1 MVGHVAAR
9 FEQDADA
16 NPIPVAWLDAQDL
29 AGPRSAEECGA
40 APLYL
45 RVARLIERNI
55 RDRRLAVG
63 SLLPTEHELSS
74 SLKVSRQTVRHAIA
88 HLRDQGLLSARKG
101 VGTRVEASAHDWRKS
116 YSVRSVADLVELARE
131 TEMRVTH
138 REDVEARGRLAVE
151 LGCRPGRRWHHFGGP
166 RFHVPAETAFCWTE
180 VYLDGRLAPIV
191 RPIDVLR
198 TAVFVMVEDQ
208 AGEPIVEIRQDI
220 HPCVIDA
227 AKAPIL
233 GSKVGDLALQIT
245 RRYSGAGGRLL
256 LLSHTLLPG
265 DRFSYSMTFHPD

>member
-1 MVGHVAAR
+1 
-9 FEQDADA
+9 
-16 NPIPVAWLDAQDL
+16 
-29 AGPRSAEECGA
+29 
-40 APLYL
+40 
-45 RVARLIERNI
+45 
-55 RDRRLAVG
+55 
-63 SLLPTEHELSS
+63 
-74 SLKVSRQTVRHAIA
+74 VRHAIA

-101 VGTRVEASAHDWRKS
+101 VATRVEASAHDWRKS
-116 YSVRSVADLVELARE
+116 YSVRSVADLVETRARD
-131 TEMRVTH
+131 RNACH
-138 REDVEARGRLAVE
+138 ASRRRRGRRPSRGRTRLA
-151 LGCRPGRRWHHFGGP
+151 GRGGDGIISGGP

-198 TAVFVMVEDQ
+198 AAVFVMVEDQ

-245 RRYSGAGGRLL
+245 RRYSGTGGRLL

>member
-1 MVGHVAAR
+1 MVGLVAAR

-16 NPIPVAWLDAQDL
+16 NPVPVALLDAQDL
-29 AGPRSAEECGA
+29 ADPRSVEECGA

-63 SLLPTEHELSS
+63 SLLPIEHELSS

-101 VGTRVEASAHDWRKS
+101 VGTRVEASARDWRKS

-131 TEMRVTH
+131 TEMRVIH
-138 REDVEARGRLAVE
+138 REDVEARGRLARE

-180 VYLDGRLAPIV
+180 VYGRIAPIV
-191 RPIDVLR
+191 RSIDVLR

-208 AGEPIVEIRQDI
+208 AGEPIVEIRQAI

-233 GSKVGDLALQIT
+233 GSNVGDLALQIT
-245 RRYSGAGGRLL
+245 RRYSGTGGRFL

>member
-1 MVGHVAAR
+1 MVGLVAAR
-9 FEQDADA
+9 
-16 NPIPVAWLDAQDL
+16 
-29 AGPRSAEECGA
+29 
-40 APLYL
+40 
-45 RVARLIERNI
+45 
-55 RDRRLAVG
+55 
-63 SLLPTEHELSS
+63 
-74 SLKVSRQTVRHAIA
+74 
-88 HLRDQGLLSARKG
+88 
-101 VGTRVEASAHDWRKS
+101 
-116 YSVRSVADLVELARE
+116 
-131 TEMRVTH
+131 
-138 REDVEARGRLAVE
+138 
-151 LGCRPGRRWHHFGGP
+151 P
-166 RFHVPAETAFCWTE
+166 RFHVSAETAFCWTE

-198 TAVFVMVEDQ
+198 AAVFVMVEDQ

-245 RRYSGAGGRLL
+245 RRYSGTGGRLL